1 MTELRLLQKDLK
13 TKIEMQVAY
22 LVSKGAYSRGGF
34 KEQGKRIWTTKKGVS
49 RYYHVILGI

>member
-34 KEQGKRIWTTKKGVS
+34 KEEGKRIWTTKKGVS